1 MCVIIVSHALLKSK
15 QKSRRLPKIHQGL
28 GVASPPPRIN
38 PSHPSTSRHPRRRR
52 ERQRDRQTNVT
63 KRRTR
68 RTKRPG
74 TISVVA
80 GVVAASRVARRFVRV
95 IPPGFVRVA
104 SPSDPTDTHRERHRR
119 RDRAR
124 DVPTNA
130 SDTKKNKIIATIA
143 SHPHRT
149 PPPARAQSIN
159 QITKTHT
166 SVAAARTTVAAART
180 GRAVVVARVR
190 ASASSRRP
198 ADVNVADRAAGRA
211 HAAGIVAARRVV
223 VVVAIV
229 GTAVIVVIVVANMVD
244 VLECASL
251 CRPGRV
257 GVPLRKRKRR
267 CPTDRRVLGKMT
279 NCNSR
284 NQPKPNK
291 QKRVP
296 VGGVSRSMDGM
307 WIEKGRR
314 KGTGT
319 RGLGFL
325 DD

>member
-1 MCVIIVSHALLKSK
+1 MRNHRQSRALKVKTKVSSSSK
-15 QKSRRLPKIHQGL
+15 NPPGL
-28 GVASPPPRIN
+28 GRRVAPSSDKPFPSIDVTTPSSTPRTPTR
-38 PSHPSTSRHPRRRR
+38 PSNERNETPNASNETSGYNLRRRR
-52 ERQRDRQTNVT
+52 
-63 KRRTR
+63 RRRRITR
-68 RTKRPG
+68 RSTIRPCHS
-74 TISVVA
+74 TRVRSRRVA
-80 GVVAASRVARRFVRV
+80 QRPHGHASRTSPPTRPRARRSHECIEYKRKTKSSPPSRRV
-95 IPPGFVRVA
+95 V
-104 SPSDPTDTHRERHRR
+104 SPSLAP
-119 RDRAR
+119 
-124 DVPTNA
+124 
-130 SDTKKNKIIATIA
+130 
-143 SHPHRT
+143 
-149 PPPARAQSIN
+149 RAQSIN

-291 QKRVP
+291 QKRACPGGWRVP
-296 VGGVSRSMDGM
+296 IDG
-307 WIEKGRR
+307 WNV
-314 KGTGT
+314 
-319 RGLGFL
+319 
-325 DD
+325 D